1 MGEMKRVFPMLGWM
15 IAITFMIGVVLR
27 WQINGWASLGWLAFI
42 ISISIIRAPHSKRNK
57 SNIITE
63 KKSVSVERVL
73 LALVA
78 IGGTFIP
85 LIHLATGMLSFANY
99 RLPDWAAIIGFI
111 LIVPTLWLF
120 WRSHTDLGQ
129 NWSVTVEAR
138 EGHTLITNGVYG
150 RIRHPMYTAIW
161 MGFLL
166 QPLFVQNW
174 VAGFTGILSFGL
186 MYLLRVP
193 YEENMMREQ
202 FGESYEAYCS
212 RTGRLLPKFS

>member
-1 MGEMKRVFPMLGWM
+1 MKQALPILGWM
-15 IAITFMIGVVLR
+15 IAVTFMIGVVLR

-42 ISISIIRAPHSKRNK
+42 ILISVIRAPHSKRNK
-57 SNIITE
+57 SNVIIE

-85 LIHLATGMLSFANY
+85 LIHLATGVLSFANY
-99 RLPDWAAIIGFI
+99 RVPDWAAITGFI
-111 LIVPTLWLF
+111 LIAPTLWLF

-138 EGHTLITNGVYG
+138 EGHTLITKGVYG

-174 VAGFTGILSFGL
+174 VAGFTGVLSFGL
-186 MYLLRVP
+186 MYLVRVP
-193 YEENMMREQ
+193 YEESMMREQ

-212 RTGRLLPKFS
+212 RTGRLLPKFI

>member
-1 MGEMKRVFPMLGWM
+1 MKRVFPILGWM
-15 IAITFMIGVVLR
+15 IAITFMTGVVLR
-27 WQINGWASLGWLAFI
+27 WQINGWASLGWLALI
-42 ISISIIRAPHSKRNK
+42 ISISVIRAPHSKRNK
-57 SNIITE
+57 SNVITE

>member
-1 MGEMKRVFPMLGWM
+1 MKRVFPILGWM

-27 WQINGWASLGWLAFI
+27 WQINGWASLGWLALI
-42 ISISIIRAPHSKRNK
+42 ISISVIRAPHSKRNK
-57 SNIITE
+57 SNVITE